1 MKLTVKTITELSGL
15 VGEDRH
21 ALSAALSEPNAPQK
35 TRRGWIVSEVENF
48 MFLRRLRK
56 MTDADFV
63 ALCQQVEHGSL
74 EEGAA
79 AALADYRRGGR
90 LGMIEELERAKPVT
104 EKDLSWLENAL
115 EKIQQLPVRRVTNGD
130 YKTTSRTSGR
140 K

>member
-1 MKLTVKTITELSGL
+1 MKLTVKTLTELAGRT
-15 VGEDRH
+15 GEDRH

-74 EEGAA
+74 EAEYFCD
-79 AALADYRRGGR
+79 ADNARRMLGEIRIKGR
-90 LGMIEELERAKPVT
+90 IAMMAELRGEP
-104 EKDLSWLENAL
+104 
-115 EKIQQLPVRRVTNGD
+115 
-130 YKTTSRTSGR
+130 
-140 K
+140 